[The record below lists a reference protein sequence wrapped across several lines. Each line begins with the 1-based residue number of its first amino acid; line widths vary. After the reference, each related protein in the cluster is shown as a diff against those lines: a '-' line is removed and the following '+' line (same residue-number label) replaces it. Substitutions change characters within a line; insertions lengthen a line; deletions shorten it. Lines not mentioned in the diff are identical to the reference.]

1 MKKKTVRV
9 TAIRVKI
16 KEISEGVRL
25 VQEHLPE
32 TAKEFRN
39 LGLVKDGIYKRIEF
53 AIEDVFDI
61 CAILNTDLD
70 LGIPGEDEDILLHL
84 VDKGLITPGMQERIH
99 AMRGFRNIVV
109 HRYGAIDDAL
119 AFQLLKENIGDFF
132 LFVAEIEKVPGI
144 LRQQEK

>member
-1 MKKKTVRV
+1 MKKNAIRE

-16 KEISEGVRL
+16 KEIREGVLL

-32 TAKEFRN
+32 KADEFRN

-61 CAILNTDLD
+61 CAIINTDLN
-70 LGIPGEDEDILLHL
+70 LGIPGEDDDILLHL
-84 VDKGLITPGMQERIH
+84 VDKGIITTIMQDKIH

-109 HRYGAIDDAL
+109 HRYGTIDDAL
-119 AFQLLKENIGDFF
+119 AFCLLQENIGDFF
-132 LFVAEIEKVPGI
+132 LFTTEIEKVLET
-144 LRQQEK
+144 LRHR

>member
-1 MKKKTVRV
+1 MKKKPLRE

-16 KEISEGVRL
+16 KEIREGVLL

-32 TAKEFRN
+32 NADEFRN
-39 LGLVKDGIYKRIEF
+39 LGLIKDGIYKRIEF

-61 CAILNTDLD
+61 CAIINTDLD

-84 VDKGLITPGMQERIH
+84 VDKGIITTVIRDKIH

-109 HRYGAIDDAL
+109 HRYGTIDDTL
-119 AFQLLKENIGDFF
+119 AFHLLVENIGDFF
-132 LFVAEIEKVPGI
+132 LFATEIEKILENPG
-144 LRQQEK
+144 

>member
-1 MKKKTVRV
+1 MRKKTVRE

-16 KEISEGVRL
+16 TEISEGVRL

-32 TAKEFRN
+32 RAEEFRN

-84 VDKGLITPGMQERIH
+84 VDKGLLTPVMQDKIH

-109 HRYGAIDDAL
+109 HRYGAIDDIL
-119 AFQLLKENIGDFF
+119 AFRLLQENIGDFF
-132 LFVAEIEKVPGI
+132 LFTAEIEKI
-144 LRQQEK
+144 LENLRHP

>member
-16 KEISEGVRL
+16 KEIREGVRL

-70 LGIPGEDEDILLHL
+70 LGVPGEDEDILLHL
-84 VDKGLITPGMQERIH
+84 VDKGLLTPAMQEKIH

-109 HRYGAIDDAL
+109 HRYGAIDDTL

-132 LFVAEIEKVPGI
+132 LFIAEIEKVLEK
-144 LRQQEK
+144 LRHL